1 MFENAQF
8 QGILGYVCV
17 CWQFSS
23 GSFYKRTDRWQQKWQ
38 KIIKNQQRM
47 CLGKCAPE
55 SEANK
60 RKWKWNKSG
69 IWNVCFSCKRIQFL
83 MSFGHFSS
91 VTWNLWNFSSIFE
104 LCDTHT
110 HAREEKRMIHLYI
123 QIFIHAHTLLGH
135 GRGCGCWCARVKNT
149 WIRSNWLG
157 RELKRFTKMKES
169 GILSFV
175 QIKSHEIINAVRRSV
190 LS

>member
-8 QGILGYVCV
+8 QGILGCVCV

-110 HAREEKRMIHLYI
+110 RQRRKKNDPSLHSNIYSCTHIIGA
-123 QIFIHAHTLLGH
+123 
-135 GRGCGCWCARVKNT
+135 WARVRVLMRACKKHMNPVELVGSRIET
-149 WIRSNWLG
+149 VHQDERKWNFEFRSNKIT
-157 RELKRFTKMKES
+157 RNNKCS
-169 GILSFV
+169 
-175 QIKSHEIINAVRRSV
+175 
-190 LS
+190 